1 MIRTKLQYKCE
12 KYEDFNGE
20 WFTQYDRSYDMIVTT
35 STKELCEK
43 AMYSFEQEIRNN
55 DIQDSFES
63 NLEPEYDENKNV
75 WVGVVEV
82 YIDNQEVSEQKEE
95 IKEVYKE
102 WKETIKNIQ
111 VVEEVN
117 EDTIIENKQE
127 LKTVK
132 RFIIKQRTLDDM
144 IADNKF
150 LGKGSRKFR
159 EEIEEQLIDF
169 IDLEAEFAS
178 ERYNELTDW
187 ESEDEMIEQ
196 ITITNPMIL
205 KEVKIIKD
213 RIWGFEKTVFPA
225 SEGFEV
231 NIEVYCNSI
240 LQTVDSYIADRVELK
255 KLIKDTGGT
264 VKLANDCLF

>member
-1 MIRTKLQYKCE
+1 MELIIERQDERVITI
-12 KYEDFNGE
+12 NGKGVE
-20 WFTQYDRSYDMIVTT
+20 CVYYQ
-35 STKELCEK
+35 
-43 AMYSFEQEIRNN
+43 
-55 DIQDSFES
+55 
-63 NLEPEYDENKNV
+63 DENK
-75 WVGVVEV
+75 
-82 YIDNQEVSEQKEE
+82 
-95 IKEVYKE
+95 
-102 WKETIKNIQ
+102 
-111 VVEEVN
+111 
-117 EDTIIENKQE
+117 
-127 LKTVK
+127 L
-132 RFIIKQRTLDDM
+132 M
-144 IADNKF
+144 
-150 LGKGSRKFR
+150 GKGSRKFR

-187 ESEDEMIEQ
+187 DLEDEMIDQ

-213 RIWGFEKTVFPA
+213 RIWGFEKTVFPT

-255 KLIKDTGGT
+255 KLIKNTEGT

>member
-1 MIRTKLQYKCE
+1 MELIIERQDERIITI
-12 KYEDFNGE
+12 NGKGVE
-20 WFTQYDRSYDMIVTT
+20 CVYYQ
-35 STKELCEK
+35 
-43 AMYSFEQEIRNN
+43 
-55 DIQDSFES
+55 
-63 NLEPEYDENKNV
+63 DENK
-75 WVGVVEV
+75 
-82 YIDNQEVSEQKEE
+82 
-95 IKEVYKE
+95 
-102 WKETIKNIQ
+102 
-111 VVEEVN
+111 
-117 EDTIIENKQE
+117 
-127 LKTVK
+127 LK
-132 RFIIKQRTLDDM
+132 
-144 IADNKF
+144 
-150 LGKGSRKFR
+150 GKGSRKFR

-187 ESEDEMIEQ
+187 DLEDEMIDQ

-213 RIWGFEKTVFPA
+213 RIWGFEKTVFPT

-255 KLIKDTGGT
+255 KLIKDTEGT